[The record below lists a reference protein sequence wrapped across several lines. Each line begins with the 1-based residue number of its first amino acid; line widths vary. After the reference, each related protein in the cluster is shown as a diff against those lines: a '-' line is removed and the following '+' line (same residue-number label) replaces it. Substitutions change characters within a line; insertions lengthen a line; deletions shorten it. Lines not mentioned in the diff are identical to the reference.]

1 MSQLIIYQA
10 GISKF
15 ANSAFLLFSKLI
27 IKIVIIVL
35 VNLVLPEGGS
45 YAVGIPSYMHLSFL
59 TV

>member
-35 VNLVLPEGGS
+35 VNLVLE
-45 YAVGIPSYMHLSFL
+45 
-59 TV
+59 T